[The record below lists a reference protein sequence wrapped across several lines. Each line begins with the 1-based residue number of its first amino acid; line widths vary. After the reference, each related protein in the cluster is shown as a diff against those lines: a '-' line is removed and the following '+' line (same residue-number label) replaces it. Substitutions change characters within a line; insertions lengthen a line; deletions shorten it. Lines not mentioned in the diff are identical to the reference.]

1 MRELVV
7 GLGAREADAQ
17 PELHLVAHGAEAK
30 QQLLHL
36 EGLEHVVSY
45 AFSHRGDCVVGVGEG
60 RHQHHS
66 RGRLQ
71 AASEPEQAQPID
83 AGQAN
88 VREQNVEVLRRQ
100 QALSLRS
107 VIALGHEVARVFQSV
122 AHRNAH
128 DSIVFDEEQL
138 QGWHGAE
145 ATRPPTA
152 CATKRTRMRDSL
164 VTLAGVFTRLGCL
177 SFGGPVA
184 HLGYLHAEFVLRR
197 RWVDE
202 HEFADLVAL
211 CQFLPGPASSQL
223 VFALGMTRRGLA
235 GALVASV
242 CFTLPSLVLMIA
254 FAAGVAKLGTLQ
266 HAGWLHG
273 LKLAAV
279 GVVAQAV
286 WSMGQKLTPDR
297 ARLSIAL
304 VAAAIVL
311 AAPHAFTQV
320 LVIALG
326 GLVGWHQFRS
336 MAATTPVTV
345 APARP
350 HVAATAAL
358 VLWVAALVG
367 LPVLVEAT
375 GARTLAQ
382 FTAFFRSGSLVF
394 GGGHVVLPLLRA
406 EVVPTGWLGDDQFL
420 AGYAA
425 AQAVPG
431 PLFTFAGYLG
441 AAMTA
446 DLPWWLNGVWC
457 ALAIFLPAWLLIGGA
472 LPFWARLRVRASVQA
487 GLMGANAAV
496 VGVLL
501 AALYDPVFVSA
512 VTAPR
517 DVAAALLGFGLL
529 VGWRAPPALVVI
541 AFAAAG
547 QWVFAA

>member
-1 MRELVV
+1 MKT
-7 GLGAREADAQ
+7 
-17 PELHLVAHGAEAK
+17 PESLLTVA
-30 QQLLHL
+30 
-36 EGLEHVVSY
+36 
-45 AFSHRGDCVVGVGEG
+45 
-60 RHQHHS
+60 
-66 RGRLQ
+66 
-71 AASEPEQAQPID
+71 
-83 AGQAN
+83 
-88 VREQNVEVLRRQ
+88 
-100 QALSLRS
+100 
-107 VIALGHEVARVFQSV
+107 
-122 AHRNAH
+122 
-128 DSIVFDEEQL
+128 
-138 QGWHGAE
+138 
-145 ATRPPTA
+145 T
-152 CATKRTRMRDSL
+152 
-164 VTLAGVFTRLGCL
+164 VFTRLGCL

-184 HLGYLHAEFVLRR
+184 HLGSLHAELVLRR

-202 HEFADLVAL
+202 GEFADLVAL

-235 GALVASV
+235 GALVASL
-242 CFTLPSLVLMIA
+242 CFTLPSLVLMVA
-254 FAAGVAKLGTLQ
+254 FAAGVTSLGALQ

-279 GVVAQAV
+279 AVVAQAV

-297 ARLSIAL
+297 ARLSMAL
-304 VAAAIVL
+304 AATAVVL
-311 AAPHAFTQV
+311 AVPHAFTQV

-326 GLVGWHQFRS
+326 GLVGWRVFRS
-336 MAATTPVTV
+336 TAMPTVAA
-345 APARP
+345 APARAP
-350 HVAATAAL
+350 LAATAAL
-358 VLWVAALVG
+358 VLWAVALVG

-406 EVVPTGWLGDDQFL
+406 EVVPTGWLSDDQFL

-425 AQAVPG
+425 AQALPG

-441 AAMTA
+441 AAMTT
-446 DLPWWLNGVWC
+446 DLPWWLNGAWC

-472 LPFWARLRVRASVQA
+472 LPFWARLRARPSAQA
-487 GLMGANAAV
+487 MLLGANAAV

-517 DVAAALLGFGLL
+517 DVAAAVVGFGLL

-541 AFAAAG
+541 GFAALG
-547 QWVFAA
+547 QWVLPL